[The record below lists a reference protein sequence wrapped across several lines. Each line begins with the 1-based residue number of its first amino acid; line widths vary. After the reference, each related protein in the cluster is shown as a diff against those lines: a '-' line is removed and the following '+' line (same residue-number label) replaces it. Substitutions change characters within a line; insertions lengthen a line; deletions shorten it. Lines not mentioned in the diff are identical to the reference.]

1 MPSSRRSLF
10 ASNGSR
16 CRRSLSIATMMT
28 IGRVVSCTMIPS
40 LGECESERH
49 DQDGGNDRRDGPES
63 RVALPEKVDRDLD
76 GHDDGC
82 QDHDADR
89 SEEHTSELQSR
100 ENLVC
105 RLLLEKKK
113 RTRRK

>member
-82 QDHDADR
+82 QDHDADAR
-89 SEEHTSELQSR
+89 ADKSVGIQVEQF
-100 ENLVC
+100 
-105 RLLLEKKK
+105 LEQI
-113 RTRRK
+113 